1 MEQAKQQAEQRR
13 LAAAGRADDGDHL
26 MRLHLQIQLLQ
37 NGRAALIGKLQ
48 PLQRQRQRNALADEP
63 LRTLRVVEPL
73 PRQLQH
79 GHDAPRGDGGLDG
92 GGDQMDERAERR
104 GEIGRQ
110 LQEQHHRA
118 EVDPA
123 LPQAVSTPAEAEVA
137 YEHAARREERR
148 GQNGE
153 ALKRDAGVIIPL
165 LHAIEPLAEGIDEVE
180 GLDGGDVL
188 QRLLLKGR
196 HFAADGAH
204 IAVEA
209 AHFSHKRS
217 RQQQRHGRAQQ
228 GQHCRGRVV
237 DQNDGQRGQKLRQ
250 PQDERRDPAKHAA
263 RHIGHVRV
271 DAAEQVAGVK
281 LLQGFPVRVQEHAED
296 LGAQLVADAEVDLC
310 TEAAD
315 EGIEH
320 DGRAGQQ
327 HDGDAAEQHAPP
339 AALQIDDG
347 VDELA

>member
-1 MEQAKQQAEQRR
+1 
-13 LAAAGRADDGDHL
+13 
-26 MRLHLQIQLLQ
+26 
-37 NGRAALIGKLQ
+37 
-48 PLQRQRQRNALADEP
+48 
-63 LRTLRVVEPL
+63 
-73 PRQLQH
+73 
-79 GHDAPRGDGGLDG
+79 
-92 GGDQMDERAERR
+92 MDERAERR

-188 QRLLLKGR
+188 QRFLLKGR

-209 AHFSHKRS
+209 AHFSHKRP

-228 GQHCRGRVV
+228 GQHCHGRVV
-237 DQNDGQRGQKLRQ
+237 NQNDGQRGQKLRQ

-263 RHIGHVRV
+263 RHIRDVRV

-310 TEAAD
+310 TETAD
-315 EGIEH
+315 KSIEH
-320 DGRAGQQ
+320 DGRACQQ
-327 HDGDAAEQHAPP
+327 HDGDAAEQHAPS